1 MNEIT
6 MALGEIPFLTSR
18 EPVRVTRDVI
28 YGEGGIDF
36 TPGKGS
42 GRHRALKLDVSMSP
56 SGLRRIRAQRWCLP
70 SAGHSIED
78 PKRPTNSVTMRE

>member
-42 GRHRALKLDVSMSP
+42 GRHQALGV
-56 SGLRRIRAQRWCLP
+56 
-70 SAGHSIED
+70 
-78 PKRPTNSVTMRE
+78 